1 MTPTQRTL
9 AECKRRG
16 WTAQVVERR
25 IPFNN
30 VTVDLFGC
38 IDIVAIV
45 PALPPKRCT
54 CCAYMAG
61 ECMCGAW
68 DRDRDSTIIGIQACA
83 GSSHA
88 ARRTKALAEP
98 RLKAWLE
105 AGARFEIWSFSKR
118 GARGK
123 RKTWQ
128 LRAESVHAS
137 DFAKTGPLVPAAAL
151 EPSGPGNRAPIRPAP
166 NGGDLERVP

>member
-16 WTAQVVERR
+16 WIAAVVEKWNPHAR
-25 IPFNN
+25 IRQ
-30 VTVDLFGC
+30 DLFGC

-68 DRDRDSTIIGIQACA
+68 DRDRDSTIIGIQACS
-83 GSSHA
+83 GTDHA
-88 ARRTKALAEP
+88 RRRTKALAEP

-118 GARGK
+118 GAQGK
-123 RKTWQ
+123 RKLWQ
-128 LRAESVHAS
+128 LRAEAVHAS
-137 DFAKTGPLVPAAAL
+137 DFALAGSSLPAAAS
-151 EPSGPGNRAPIRPAP
+151 EPSTPGSPAPIRPAP
-166 NGGDLERVP
+166 NGGDLERAP